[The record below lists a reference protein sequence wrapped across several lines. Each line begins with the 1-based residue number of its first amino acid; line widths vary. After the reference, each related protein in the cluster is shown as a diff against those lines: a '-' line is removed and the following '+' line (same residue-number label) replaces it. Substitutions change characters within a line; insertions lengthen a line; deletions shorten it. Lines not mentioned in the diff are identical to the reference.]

1 MYHITLT
8 VGNETLILDHGHGYD
23 IATIDGLTGV
33 TARLDTAQSNTDLGV
48 AVQSGSVGGQKLV
61 VRGYILDH
69 NVEAKQALIS
79 LLKPMAR
86 GTIVLYNLPSGTGR
100 LTPYRQT
107 DFVVQTTPKITQ
119 TKHAKFSFE
128 LLQPNPTWR
137 AMEASRIVLP
147 TNTYFDP
154 VTATVDGET
163 KADYSWIVYVNAPIK
178 TLTLDVRTF
187 DAADEPPHRAV
198 LSFDF
203 ASLNADGVTGT
214 VNVWRKDG
222 KLTATLDSTDIIPYL
237 ALSHYMLDGL
247 REGENEFRA
256 LATLNDSAVECLS
269 MLTYSPSYV
278 GVVLSGI

>member
-1 MYHITLT
+1 MYYITLT
-8 VGNETLILDHGHGYD
+8 VGDETLILDHEHGYD

-33 TARLDTAQSNTDLGV
+33 TARLDTVQSNTDLGV

-69 NVEAKQALIS
+69 NVSAKQALLS

-86 GTIVLYNLPSGTGR
+86 GTIVVYNLPSSLGR

-128 LLQPNPTWR
+128 LFQSNPTWR
-137 AMEASRIVLP
+137 AMESNRIVVN
-147 TNTYFDP
+147 TNTYFTP

-163 KADYSWIVYVNAPIK
+163 KADYNWIVYVNAPIK
-178 TLTLDVRTF
+178 TLTLDVRTIV
-187 DAADEPPHRAV
+187 AAGEPPHRAV

-214 VNVWRKDG
+214 VNVWRKNG
-222 KLTATLDSTDIIPYL
+222 KLTATLDNTDIIPYL
-237 ALSHYMLDGL
+237 SLSHYMLDGL

-256 LATLNDSAVECLS
+256 LATLNGSAVECLS
-269 MLTYSPSYV
+269 MLTYFPSYV